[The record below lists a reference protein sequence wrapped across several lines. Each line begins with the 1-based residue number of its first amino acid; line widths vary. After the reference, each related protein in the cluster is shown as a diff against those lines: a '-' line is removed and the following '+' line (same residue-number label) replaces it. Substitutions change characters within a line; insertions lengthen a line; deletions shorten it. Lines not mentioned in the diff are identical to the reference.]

1 MIASMKTAAYTR
13 CNGREDQACMSS
25 MTRSVI
31 RETVS
36 LDTDAP

>member
-1 MIASMKTAAYTR
+1 MIASMKIAAYTR
-13 CNGREDQACMSS
+13 CNGRADQAVMSS
-25 MTRSVI
+25 MSLSVI